1 MPFRVNNLQLL
12 KPITSGVPSELLTAT
27 PSELLTATPSELL
40 TATLSEQLTAWEMNY
55 KRLDK

>member
-27 PSELLTATPSELL
+27 PSELLTAT
-40 TATLSEQLTAWEMNY
+40 LSEQLTAWEMNY